1 MVRCVRTVSDFVP
14 TSGRWFYQRLT
25 KGTEGAEVSTFTDA
39 QVAFHSTSLEC
50 AVGILNKGL
59 EIGPSVTGDKIGV
72 YFERPRRKANS
83 FAYATHNLFGT
94 DGLLTAVVF
103 EAMIDKRKGT
113 TVNKQWVQ
121 PAGSFVLTGV
131 YTHQFP
137 ITRLYSKG
145 MVGSL
150 RVHKD
155 VFLLLRTCYA
165 EGLDMPSRRQG
176 NKGLDADIRNVL
188 EDYDSGQSRQLG
200 NDTAADFGERKYLKA
215 KACILRGDLRF
226 AERLDRHRQ
235 KGDKLDKYM
244 VNILKDYDSGKLF
257 ELANDAT
264 EAFGHGRIK
273 SVDGTHVDIGP
284 RGQSWI
290 FLEHW
295 VPPLIPVSDSDT
307 EIQFTADAAIDEEV
321 IQPDWS

>member
-1 MVRCVRTVSDFVP
+1 MPNMSPLPVSDFVP
-14 TSGRWFYQRLT
+14 TSGLWFYQPLT
-25 KGTEGAEVSTFTDA
+25 KGTNGADVSTFTDA
-39 QVAFHSTSLEC
+39 QVGYHSTSLEC
-50 AVGILNKGL
+50 AALILKEGL
-59 EIGPSVTGDKIGV
+59 QIGPSVTGGKPGV
-72 YFERPRRKANS
+72 YFERQRRKECS
-83 FAYATHNLFGT
+83 FSYATHNLFGT

-103 EAMIDKRKGT
+103 EAMIDKSKGT
-113 TVNKQWVQ
+113 SVNKQWVQ
-121 PAGSFVLTGV
+121 PAGSFVLTGA

-137 ITRLYSKG
+137 ITRLYLKG
-145 MVGSL
+145 FVGCL

-165 EGLDMPSRRQG
+165 EGLDRKRQKG
-176 NKGLDADIRNVL
+176 DKGLDKDMLNVL
-188 EDYDSGQSRQLG
+188 KDYDSGKLRQLA
-200 NDTAADFGERKYLKA
+200 NDAAAAFGERKYLKA
-215 KACILRGDLRF
+215 KACILRGDLRY

-244 VNILKDYDSGKLF
+244 LNVLKDYDSGKLR

-273 SVDGTHVDIGP
+273 SADGTYVDIGP
-284 RGQSWI
+284 RGRTRS

>member
-25 KGTEGAEVSTFTDA
+25 KGTGRTSTFTDA

-59 EIGPSVTGDKIGV
+59 EIGPSVTGGKIGV

-131 YTHQFP
+131 YTPVPDYQA
-137 ITRLYSKG
+137 
-145 MVGSL
+145 
-150 RVHKD
+150 
-155 VFLLLRTCYA
+155 LLKRN
-165 EGLDMPSRRQG
+165 GWKSPSSQR
-176 NKGLDADIRNVL
+176 
-188 EDYDSGQSRQLG
+188 
-200 NDTAADFGERKYLKA
+200 
-215 KACILRGDLRF
+215 C
-226 AERLDRHRQ
+226 
-235 KGDKLDKYM
+235 
-244 VNILKDYDSGKLF
+244 
-257 ELANDAT
+257 
-264 EAFGHGRIK
+264 
-273 SVDGTHVDIGP
+273 
-284 RGQSWI
+284 
-290 FLEHW
+290 
-295 VPPLIPVSDSDT
+295 VPTTSNMLC
-307 EIQFTADAAIDEEV
+307 
-321 IQPDWS
+321 